1 MKIYKNKSYFF
12 FKRAGPGSAF
22 EWWAIEVCRRSGR
35 FREFLALK
43 YEPQKH
49 KFLHLYMKEFK

>member
-43 YEPQKH
+43 YEPQNT
-49 KFLHLYMKEFK
+49 